1 MHTLLPL
8 HHIHKHDSQ
17 TTLLSKFQPYLKVL
31 VESLGWLLVHAIGV
45 NRCPNSRQIA
55 LTRLERDSQ
64 LLHQLHPCSI
74 FVPGARVSPRT
85 NVRKMIS
92 LQHAAHFS
100 TLVPFAK
107 LSMTFVKK
115 KKGKKR
121 ERKMYVKIQNFSW
134 TDRYERRN

>member
-85 NVRKMIS
+85 NVRKIP
-92 LQHAAHFS
+92 S
-100 TLVPFAK
+100 TRGSFFNSRLICQIIYDFC
-107 LSMTFVKK
+107 K

-134 TDRYERRN
+134 TDRCERRN

>member
-100 TLVPFAK
+100 TRPICQIIYDFCK
-107 LSMTFVKK
+107 
-115 KKGKKR
+115 KKR
-121 ERKMYVKIQNFSW
+121 EKKIKKNVRENSKLFM
-134 TDRYERRN
+134 DG